1 MADGKIAAIGGYDCI
16 ILPGAVNT
24 ASAAKPDKICGT
36 MAGLFT
42 AADMTGKTICC
53 KYTGLS

>member
-16 ILPGAVNT
+16 ILPGAVST
-24 ASAAKPDKICGT
+24 GAASAAKPDKICGT

-53 KYTGLS
+53 K